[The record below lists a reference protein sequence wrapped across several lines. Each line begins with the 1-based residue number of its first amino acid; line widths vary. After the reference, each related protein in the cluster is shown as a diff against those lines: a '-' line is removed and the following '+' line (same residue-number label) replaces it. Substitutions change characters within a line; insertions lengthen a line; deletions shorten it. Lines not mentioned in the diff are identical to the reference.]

1 MAPMQPTE
9 QLHTTGEC
17 VSSLVLAAAAP
28 TPVWMKQEECCV
40 GLEEKVCLSYGW
52 LYVDFRCMW
61 NGVEYVCKCT
71 AVCVTVLGRTMH
83 SYATQCAQEQQNQ

>member
-17 VSSLVLAAAAP
+17 VSSLVLAAAAAP

-40 GLEEKVCLSYGW
+40 GLEKVCLSYGW

>member
-1 MAPMQPTE
+1 M
-9 QLHTTGEC
+9 
-17 VSSLVLAAAAP
+17 
-28 TPVWMKQEECCV
+28 

-71 AVCVTVLGRTMH
+71 AVCVTVLGCTMH
-83 SYATQCAQEQQNQ
+83 SYATQCAVE

>member
-28 TPVWMKQEECCV
+28 TPVWMK
-40 GLEEKVCLSYGW
+40 
-52 LYVDFRCMW
+52 
-61 NGVEYVCKCT
+61 
-71 AVCVTVLGRTMH
+71 
-83 SYATQCAQEQQNQ
+83 